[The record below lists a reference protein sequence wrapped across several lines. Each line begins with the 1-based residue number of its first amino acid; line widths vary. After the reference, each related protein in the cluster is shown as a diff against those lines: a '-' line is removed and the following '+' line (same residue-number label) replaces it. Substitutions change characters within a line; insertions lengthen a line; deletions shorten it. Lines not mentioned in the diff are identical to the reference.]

1 MNVRRRDI
9 AFSGIIIDDDDDD
22 DDDDAWTSDGRSWN
36 AWMMVKIAS
45 LCSNNSSA
53 VKRAALPPLLP
64 IATIV

>member
-1 MNVRRRDI
+1 MNVCRRET
-9 AFSGIIIDDDDDD
+9 AFSGIIIDDDD

-36 AWMMVKIAS
+36 AWMMVKVAS
-45 LCSNNSSA
+45 LCSNTSSA